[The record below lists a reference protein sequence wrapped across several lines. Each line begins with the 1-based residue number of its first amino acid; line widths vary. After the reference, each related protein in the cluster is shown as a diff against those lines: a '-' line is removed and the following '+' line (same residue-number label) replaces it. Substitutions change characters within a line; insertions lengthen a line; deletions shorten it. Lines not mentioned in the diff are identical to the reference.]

1 MRTTIAVR
9 LRERERRN
17 SAAKFRNAYR
27 GGRVKRWA
35 QGVISFRNILPSRLI
50 LNQKFQLADWIVIP
64 VVVGS
69 SPISHPKIS
78 NQIKPVLNPFSS
90 TIRNSE
96 RKPRFR
102 NAFGYGLLSLAY
114 NSVRKHSIVFVPLC
128 PTISTI
134 LTEQRGLAK
143 AASTSEATFRMA
155 FMLFAC
161 TAHRSRFRRA
171 LSMAACFGSGR
182 SGQMTR
188 KLPREAIENL
198 LSTSPYGANIRFRGW
213 ACRSTR

>member
-69 SPISHPKIS
+69 SPISHPNEFKHLPHHT
-78 NQIKPVLNPFSS
+78 PVCYTFW
-90 TIRNSE
+90 
-96 RKPRFR
+96 KMRFQ
-102 NAFGYGLLSLAY
+102 FL
-114 NSVRKHSIVFVPLC
+114 
-128 PTISTI
+128 
-134 LTEQRGLAK
+134 ED
-143 AASTSEATFRMA
+143 
-155 FMLFAC
+155 
-161 TAHRSRFRRA
+161 HRSMAHVRERATELQEPPRVHFFPVALKEPAVSQFPFLCRRIGQPVKHFADQYPLRRRRA
-171 LSMAACFGSGR
+171 
-182 SGQMTR
+182 
-188 KLPREAIENL
+188 K
-198 LSTSPYGANIRFRGW
+198 
-213 ACRSTR
+213 